1 MSATELDR
9 RGDVADG
16 VKAPVG
22 RRQFHRLADDR
33 AAGLL
38 DHALEQREVRLRDV
52 AWDRI
57 ELVERAAGMPEA
69 AARDH
74 RHVGAAGGEHRRQH
88 QRNVVADAA
97 GRVLVEN
104 RARQVVFAPIEA
116 CARAG
121 HGAGQRHALLERHAA
136 KEDRH
141 GEGRGLAFG
150 DRAAGQASDE
160 VADLARAQCFAVAL
174 GANDFLWK
182 DHRGFG
188 GLCPH
193 HRPSDG
199 PPPPPPKPVE
209 RRASF
214 RTPFRGMGGSKAPTG
229 AAGSSSHAKRG
240 RGTARRVVEGVATR
254 EKVMRALAHIGG

>member
-1 MSATELDR
+1 MA
-9 RGDVADG
+9 
-16 VKAPVG
+16 
-22 RRQFHRLADDR
+22 
-33 AAGLL
+33 
-38 DHALEQREVRLRDV
+38 
-52 AWDRI
+52 
-57 ELVERAAGMPEA
+57 EA

-74 RHVGAAGGEHRRQH
+74 RHVRAAGGEHRRQH
-88 QRNVVADAA
+88 QRDVVADAA

-116 CARAG
+116 CARAC

-141 GEGRGLAFG
+141 GEGGGLAFG

-160 VADLARAQCFAVAL
+160 VADLARAQGLAVAL
-174 GANDFLWK
+174 GADDFLWK

-199 PPPPPPKPVE
+199 PPPL
-209 RRASF
+209 
-214 RTPFRGMGGSKAPTG
+214 RGMGGSKAPTG

-240 RGTARRVVEGVATR
+240 RGTTRRVVEGAATR